1 VSEPRAA
8 PRLIVSY
15 LALRRVV
22 GALGIGMPIVLFS
35 WGWLSRHV
43 WLPSLSAY
51 YALRTR
57 DVFVGCLFSIGCFLY
72 AYRGH
77 DRHDDIVTH
86 VAGTCAILVAL
97 IPSIHPG
104 VQHQLHFVF
113 ATTLFLLL
121 AYISYFRFTRQDDHP
136 TAAKLMRNTV
146 YRWCA
151 IAMILC
157 MLLVAVVD
165 VTKLDSRL
173 SALRPVFLL
182 ETAALWA
189 FGLSWVVK
197 GGALWRDPSI
207 VAPPRR
213 L

>member
-1 VSEPRAA
+1 MPEPH
-8 PRLIVSY
+8 PDPHLIVSY

-22 GALGIGMPIVLFS
+22 GALGIGMPIVLFA
-35 WGWLSRHV
+35 WGGLSRHL
-43 WLPSLSAY
+43 WLDSLSAY

-72 AYRGH
+72 TYHGH
-77 DRHDDIVTH
+77 DGHDNIVTH

-104 VQHQLHFVF
+104 AQHLLHSVF
-113 ATTLFLLL
+113 SAVLFLLL
-121 AYISYFRFTRQDDHP
+121 AYISYFRFTRQDGHP
-136 TAAKLMRNTV
+136 TEAKLKRNRV

-151 IAMILC
+151 VAMVLC
-157 MLLVAVVD
+157 IVLVPAVNF
-165 VTKLDSRL
+165 TKLGARL
-173 SALRPVFLL
+173 APIRPVFLL

-197 GGALWRDPSI
+197 GGALWSDPSI
-207 VAPPRR
+207 LEEPRD
-213 L
+213 